1 MCNLY
6 NLTTTL
12 EALRALTRAFRD
24 VARWNEPSID
34 IYPNTLAPVIRVAA
48 DGERETAMLKW
59 GMPSPPDRVK
69 GKADYGQ
76 TNIRNPS
83 YAHWL
88 PYLGVENR
96 CVVPATSFAEPSPTP
111 NDKDP
116 ETGIQKNFW
125 FALNESRPPFVF
137 AGIWT
142 PWHGVRKVKDGPQD
156 HELYGFFTTNPNG
169 VVKSIHEKAMPA
181 VLTTPEEIDTWLQA
195 PWSEAKAMQRPLPD
209 DQLVIVDKP
218 ATQIKFPAA
227 PAQGS
232 LF

>member
-34 IYPNTLAPVIRVAA
+34 IYPNTLGPVVRVGA
-48 DGERETAMLKW
+48 DSERELSMLKW
-59 GMPSPPDRVK
+59 GMPSPPERIK

-76 TNIRNPS
+76 TNIRNPT
-83 YAHWL
+83 YAHWH
-88 PYLGVENR
+88 PYLGVEKR
-96 CVVPATSFAEPSPTP
+96 CVVPATSFAEPSPVP

-116 ETGIQKNFW
+116 ETGVQKNYW
-125 FALNESRPPFVF
+125 FALDESRPLFVF
-137 AGIWT
+137 AGLWT
-142 PWHGVRKVKDGPQD
+142 PWHGVRRVKEGPQD

-169 VVKSIHEKAMPA
+169 VVKPIHEKAMP
-181 VLTTPEEIDTWLQA
+181 VILTTPDEIDTWLRA
-195 PWSEAKAMQRPLPD
+195 PWSEAKALQRPLPD
-209 DQLVIVDKP
+209 DRLVVVDKP

-227 PAQGS
+227 PAQGL